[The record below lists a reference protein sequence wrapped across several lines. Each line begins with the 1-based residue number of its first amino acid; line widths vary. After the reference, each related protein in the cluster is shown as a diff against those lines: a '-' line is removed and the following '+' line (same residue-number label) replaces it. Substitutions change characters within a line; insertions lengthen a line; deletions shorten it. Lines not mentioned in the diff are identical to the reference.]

1 MDAELLQTVE
11 ESFDHKLAPLK
22 RVYEELDLGDR
33 FIESYLQI
41 VIDQSKKEMAMD
53 PDSLQGL
60 ELEMIIMP
68 VFVPKA

>member
-22 RVYEELDLGDR
+22 RVYEELDLGDL
-33 FIESYLQI
+33 IESYLQI